1 MEKPGALYLSE
12 LESLHELSANKNA
25 KVFIAYNRR
34 LYSSVF
40 KLRKSVESDGITSAV
55 FEFTEW
61 SHKIRLLKKAPG
73 VKERLLL
80 VNSTHVIDL
89 VFDLIGLPAEGKW
102 HGWHVGSLD
111 WHPASARFH
120 GAGLSELGIPFSYHA
135 DWESAGRW
143 AVEISTRKNKYILRP
158 LESLQ
163 VVPLGSVESRSVE
176 LCNQLDLKFKP
187 GLFLQCE
194 SFLNERHLNCVL

>member
-40 KLRKSVESDGITSAV
+40 KLRKSVESDGGITSAV

-89 VFDLIGLPAEGKW
+89 VFT
-102 HGWHVGSLD
+102 SLD
-111 WHPASARFH
+111 
-120 GAGLSELGIPFSYHA
+120 
-135 DWESAGRW
+135 
-143 AVEISTRKNKYILRP
+143 
-158 LESLQ
+158 
-163 VVPLGSVESRSVE
+163 
-176 LCNQLDLKFKP
+176 
-187 GLFLQCE
+187 
-194 SFLNERHLNCVL
+194 

>member
-1 MEKPGALYLSE
+1 MES
-12 LESLHELSANKNA
+12 
-25 KVFIAYNRR
+25 YN
-34 LYSSVF
+34 SSVE
-40 KLRKSVESDGITSAV
+40 KSS
-55 FEFTEW
+55 
-61 SHKIRLLKKAPG
+61 G

-120 GAGLSELGIPFSYHA
+120 GAGLSELVFLSYHA

-158 LESLQ
+158 
-163 VVPLGSVESRSVE
+163 
-176 LCNQLDLKFKP
+176 
-187 GLFLQCE
+187 
-194 SFLNERHLNCVL
+194 